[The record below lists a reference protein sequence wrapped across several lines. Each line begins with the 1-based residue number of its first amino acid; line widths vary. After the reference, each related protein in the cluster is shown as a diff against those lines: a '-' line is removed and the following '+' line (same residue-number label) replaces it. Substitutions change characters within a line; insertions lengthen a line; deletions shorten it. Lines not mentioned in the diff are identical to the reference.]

1 MPFLCCNV
9 LIFAKRWFLPFA
21 GEKATSATR
30 VQELEKKLKDSR
42 KRLEEAEARE
52 TLQTHWLRALS
63 QVLGGNMFERIFS
76 SLI

>member
-1 MPFLCCNV
+1 MPV
-9 LIFAKRWFLPFA
+9 A

-30 VQELEKKLKDSR
+30 VQELEKKLEDSW

-52 TLQTHWLRALS
+52 TLQTHRLRALS

>member
-1 MPFLCCNV
+1 MPFV
-9 LIFAKRWFLPFA
+9 

-30 VQELEKKLKDSR
+30 VQELEKKLEDSR

-52 TLQTHWLRALS
+52 TLQTHRLRALS
-63 QVLGGNMFERIFS
+63 HVLGGNMFERIFS